1 MLNLFATDSATF
13 AALAAGLTCL
23 LVCIGLVA
31 TQRWHGRFSLD
42 GVDGVQKFHASPTPR
57 IGGVGIALGLLAGWA
72 LAPARVADLMA
83 PVFLAGGLAFG
94 FGVAED
100 VTRRV
105 SIRSRLLA
113 TMASGALAWG
123 LTGVSLTRVDVWGV
137 DSALVWAPVSVV
149 FTAFAVGGVANAI
162 NIIDGFNGL
171 AAGVLLIALLALG
184 VLAESAGDAAL
195 AGACLLVGASVLGF
209 MVVNFP
215 FGKIFLG
222 DGGAYLLG
230 FLVAWMSV
238 LLAYRNPGISPWAG
252 LMACAYPVLEVLF
265 TIWRR
270 AVRRHHPGHP
280 DRLHLHSLVKC
291 RITRKRFSALSPVL
305 KNSAVSPFIWAWAA
319 VPAACAVAF
328 RENSLSLMALFFL
341 FAALYA
347 FAYWRLVRFARRP
360 HGRAANTSALMGK

>member
-1 MLNLFATDSATF
+1 MSV

-23 LVCIGLVA
+23 LVCVGLVA
-31 TQRWHGRFSLD
+31 TQSWHGRFSLD
-42 GVDGVQKFHASPTPR
+42 GLDGVQKFHAAPTPR
-57 IGGVGIALGLLAGWA
+57 IGGVGIALGLLVGWTV
-72 LAPARVADLMA
+72 APARVTDLAA
-83 PVFLAGGLAFG
+83 PVFVAGFLAFG

-137 DSALVWAPVSVV
+137 DAVLAWAPASVL

-171 AAGVLLIALLALG
+171 AAGVILIALLALG
-184 VLAESAGDAAL
+184 VLAQSAGDTAL
-195 AGACLLVGASVLGF
+195 AGACLLVGATVIGF
-209 MVVNFP
+209 MLVNFP

-230 FLVAWMSV
+230 FLVAWMAV
-238 LLAYRNPGISPWAG
+238 LLAHRNPGLSPWAG
-252 LMACAYPVLEVLF
+252 LLACAYPVLEVLF

-270 AVRRHHPGHP
+270 AVRKHHPGHP

-291 RITRKRFSALSPVL
+291 RITRKRFTALPPVL

-328 RENSLSLMALFFL
+328 RESSGVLMSLFL
-341 FAALYA
+341 VFAVLYA
-347 FAYWRLVRFARRP
+347 LAYLRLVRFARRR
-360 HGRAANTSALMGK
+360 HVRAASTSALLGK